1 MSRWVLICLEIEMEM
16 DKVAIWPC
24 GTWCSMEERSDF
36 EALLRTM
43 SDDYIVVDVEEWDE
57 DGSPAGRYFY

>member
-1 MSRWVLICLEIEMEM
+1 MEKI
-16 DKVAIWPC
+16 KVAIWPC

-36 EALLRTM
+36 EALLRTK